1 MRNNPNGS
9 ISFFPGSSQFRAK
22 TPNFGVDR
30 MRNNQRVA
38 FITHAGLSIGGG
50 HIIRCFAL
58 AEAFGSLGTSPRWI
72 VNSEAHAIL
81 GGKGVHQTCLTAV
94 DKPFDDGADAVV
106 STVSR
111 LSLDICIV
119 DSYDASPSFLS
130 ELRRHSPVALLDDCR
145 VRPVE
150 RDCDIVLNYNLN
162 ARMLGYETGQ
172 AELLLGPEFTLLRKE
187 FWDLKPEKGNTI
199 LIIPGAS
206 DILNTGEQF
215 FKWWEKDWPEAELVL
230 GPLVERSKAMRLAG
244 MAVNS
249 PNLSVVHNPPD
260 LPARM
265 AKACSV
271 ICTSSVTSYEVLAL
285 GKPIAVFQTAENQVG
300 IGMEIERLGL
310 GKNLGF
316 WGTWDEF
323 ALKSALQYFV
333 TEQPCNN
340 PVNPRGAESAAR
352 KISTLLIQKLGGP
365 KRPPNF

>member
-1 MRNNPNGS
+1 MFSQNREGLSGMGSYNN
-9 ISFFPGSSQFRAK
+9 ILI
-22 TPNFGVDR
+22 
-30 MRNNQRVA
+30 
-38 FITHAGLSIGGG
+38 ITHAGHSIGGG
-50 HIIRCFAL
+50 HVSRCFAL
-58 AEAFGSLGTSPRWI
+58 AEAFTSLGTPLPLRWI

-81 GGKGVHQTCLTAV
+81 RGKGVQKNSLTV
-94 DKPFDDGADAVV
+94 VEKTFWDGADVV
-106 STVSR
+106 LSTVSR
-111 LSLDICIV
+111 LSPDICIV
-119 DSYDASPSFLS
+119 DSYVASPPFLT
-130 ELRRHSPVALLDDCR
+130 ELRSFSHVTLLDDCR

-162 ARMLGYETGQ
+162 AGLLGYEAGN
-172 AELLLGPEFTLLRKE
+172 AKLLLGPEYTLLRKE
-187 FWDLKPEKGNTI
+187 FWDLKPVKGDTL

-206 DILNTGEQF
+206 DIQNTGEQF
-215 FKWWEKDWPEAELVL
+215 FKWWEKDWPGAELVL
-230 GPLVERSKAMRLAG
+230 GPLVESSKALRLSR
-244 MAVNS
+244 MTLNT
-249 PNLSVVHNPPD
+249 PNFSVVHNPPD

>member
-1 MRNNPNGS
+1 MVRIERIFNEEIPALDKRMNNRRDILL
-9 ISFFPGSSQFRAK
+9 IS
-22 TPNFGVDR
+22 
-30 MRNNQRVA
+30 
-38 FITHAGLSIGGG
+38 HAGHSIGNG
-50 HIIRCFAL
+50 HVSRCCSL
-58 AEAFGSLGTSPRWI
+58 AEAFGSLGTSIRWI
-72 VNSEAHAIL
+72 VNSEAHKIL
-81 GGKGVHQTCLTAV
+81 LKYGAQQTSFSVV
-94 DKPFDDGADAVV
+94 DEPFENGADVV
-106 STVSR
+106 LSTVSR
-111 LSLDICIV
+111 LSPDICIV
-119 DSYDASPSFLS
+119 DSYVASPPFLT
-130 ELRRHSPVALLDDCR
+130 ELRSFSHVTLLDDCR

-150 RDCDIVLNYNLN
+150 RECDILLNYNLN
-162 ARMLGYETGQ
+162 AGLLGYESGQ
-172 AELLLGPEFTLLRKE
+172 AELLLGPKYTLLRKE
-187 FWDLKPEKGNTI
+187 FWDLKPVKGDTL

-206 DILNTGEQF
+206 DIQNTGEQF
-215 FKWWEKDWPEAELVL
+215 FKWWEKDWPGAELVL
-230 GPLVERSKAMRLAG
+230 GPLVESSKALRLSR
-244 MAVNS
+244 MTLNT
-249 PNLSVVHNPPD
+249 PNFSVVHNPPD